1 MGAAMRALLLP
12 LVALAAAPLAA
23 QGEVATAERGAYSC
37 ELPGDAAGS
46 AWIRQ
51 PEFDFRIRSA
61 SRYKSAQGDG
71 VYLRQGQI
79 LRFTSGSRAGE
90 SWLIVN
96 TKLMRRLEADGTPG
110 RLRCVRTGR

>member
-1 MGAAMRALLLP
+1 MRAILLP